1 MLLSSQ
7 TRVLIADDHE
17 VLLERVLSVLRSF
30 QVIGKVNNG
39 KDLVAEALR
48 LRPDVIVS
56 DITMPILNGIEAA
69 HELREAGSASRFVF
83 LTVHDQPAFLDAC
96 FAEGALGYVTKSRL
110 GMDLIP
116 AIHEA
121 LSGRPFI
128 SPSIPR

>member
-116 AIHEA
+116 AIHEV